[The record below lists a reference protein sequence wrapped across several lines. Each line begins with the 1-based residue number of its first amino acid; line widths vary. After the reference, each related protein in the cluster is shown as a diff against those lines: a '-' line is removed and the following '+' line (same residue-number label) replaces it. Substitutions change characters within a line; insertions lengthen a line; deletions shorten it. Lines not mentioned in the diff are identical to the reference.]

1 MIFNVLWTILLGI
14 VGGIISSVIVSRV
27 FLIQNE
33 YQQQVK
39 FVEQIIRKL
48 GAVSTYFSVAKSVFE
63 VSYDQ
68 DIAMQHEMKEKG
80 YRTED
85 EYYAANKDKDW
96 ISKSALLATF
106 LDEMKKSAKEL
117 MNEIANFHIED
128 SQLTSLLKEVLE
140 YLHKASAIK
149 EFTFAEINE
158 NKKSEQSLLNHFEN
172 YRRMTTKQL
181 IKLVLK
187 DRLMIVLFV
196 LVGLLIAGTIIAY
209 FIGV

>member
-1 MIFNVLWTILLGI
+1 MIFDVLWTILLGI

-39 FVEQIIRKL
+39 FVEQIIRRL
-48 GAVSTYFSVAKSVFE
+48 GSVSTYFSAAKMVFE
-63 VSYDQ
+63 VSCDQ
-68 DIAMQHEMKEKG
+68 DIAMQHEMQAKG
-80 YRTED
+80 FRTED
-85 EYYAANKDKDW
+85 EYYAANKDKNW
-96 ISKSALLATF
+96 ISKCALLATF

-117 MNEIANFHIED
+117 INEISNFQVED
-128 SQLTSLLKEVLE
+128 SQLTLLLKEVLE
-140 YLHKASAIK
+140 YLHKVSAIK

-158 NKKSEQSLLNHFEN
+158 NKKSEQLLLNRFDN
-172 YRRMTTKQL
+172 YRHMTSKQL

-196 LVGLLIAGTIIAY
+196 LMGLLIAGTIMAY
-209 FIGV
+209 LIGV

>member
-1 MIFNVLWTILLGI
+1 MIFEVLWTILLGI

-39 FVEQIIRKL
+39 FVEHIIRKL
-48 GAVSTYFSVAKSVFE
+48 GSVSTYFSVAKTVFE

-68 DIAMQHEMKEKG
+68 EIAMEHEMKEKG

-96 ISKSALLATF
+96 ISKSALLASF
-106 LDEMKKSAKEL
+106 LDKMKKTAKEL
-117 MNEIANFHIED
+117 INEIANYHVED
-128 SQLTSLLKEVLE
+128 VRLTSLLKEVME

-158 NKKSEQSLLNHFEN
+158 SKKSEQTLLNHFEN
-172 YRRMTTKQL
+172 YKCMTTKQL
-181 IKLVLK
+181 IKLVVK
-187 DRLMIVLFV
+187 DRMMIVL
-196 LVGLLIAGTIIAY
+196 LALMGLLIAGTIIAY
-209 FIGV
+209 LMGI